1 VGRPRWRRYW
11 CSGAECRSDGSDGSD
26 DSDNKEFPVGN
37 LIFLV
42 VALGLS
48 VAGSVLLWLRYRQPT
63 SVMSSVDGFQR
74 EMEALGSPPR
84 TPPGIRP
91 TPPRSARQDPRPTR
105 PRPVPGNGGG
115 TRAASEADQQ

>member
-1 VGRPRWRRYW
+1 M
-11 CSGAECRSDGSDGSD
+11 
-26 DSDNKEFPVGN
+26 GN

-48 VAGSVLLWLRYRQPT
+48 VAGSLLLWLRYRQPT

-84 TPPGIRP
+84 TPPGTRP
-91 TPPRSARQDPRPTR
+91 ASPRSARQDPRPTR
-105 PRPVPGNGGG
+105 PRPTPGNGGG
-115 TRAASEADQQ
+115 ARSAGEADQQ